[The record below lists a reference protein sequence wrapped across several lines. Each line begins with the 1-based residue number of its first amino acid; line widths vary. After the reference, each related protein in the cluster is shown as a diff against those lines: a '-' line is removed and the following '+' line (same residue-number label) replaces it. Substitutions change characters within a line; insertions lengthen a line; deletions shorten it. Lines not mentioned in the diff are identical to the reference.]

1 MGDFIKMKKE
11 EIKESYKH
19 ASLKRKINT
28 IFKKEFGKGILKK
41 GKTKSQT
48 ENRK

>member
-19 ASLKRKINT
+19 ASLKRKINYP
-28 IFKKEFGKGILKK
+28 
-41 GKTKSQT
+41 Q
-48 ENRK
+48 NRRRKNVN